1 MKNKILDKLKEN
13 STEFISGENLSKELG
28 VTRAA
33 IWKHINGLKEEGYE
47 IESVS
52 KKGYRIISSP
62 DKLNE
67 NEINEILET
76 NYIGKKIIHYDTIDS
91 TNKVAKNLA
100 YNGAET
106 GTVIISEEQTLGRGR
121 LGRNWSSPKGKTISM
136 SIILKPNIPT
146 VIAPKATILGA
157 AAVYCGLEDMGI
169 HTQIK
174 WPNDIILNGKKVCGI
189 LTEMS
194 GEMDKLNYIVMGI
207 GINVNSEEEDFDD
220 EIKIKATSLKIEEGR
235 EVNRKQVVAKT
246 LYYLEKY
253 YEKFKVNGD
262 IQDAVEICKKHSIIM
277 NKEVRIISCGI
288 EKLGKV
294 IDMDNDGELL
304 VEYDN
309 GEKEK
314 VISGEV
320 SIRGINGYV

>member
-262 IQDAVEICKKHSIIM
+262 IKDAVEICKKHSIIM

-314 VISGEV
+314 IISGEV